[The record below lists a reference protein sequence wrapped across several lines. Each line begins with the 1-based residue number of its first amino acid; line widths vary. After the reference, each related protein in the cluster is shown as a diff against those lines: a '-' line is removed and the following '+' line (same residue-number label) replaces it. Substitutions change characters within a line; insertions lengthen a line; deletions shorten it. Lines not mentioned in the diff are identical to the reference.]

1 MMFLKSL
8 RLQNFCN
15 FEDHTFDFTRA
26 DGTPYPFVCFY
37 GPNGIGKSTLLE
49 AISLLTSDQTGRP
62 ESYVRNSLRKYV
74 RNPDYNPSYQKLL
87 GQTYSKEFISGE
99 GDEGLPDMLIEGTYC
114 LDGYDYIVAMNQNG
128 WQVNELS
135 AKEGGPWPD
144 DDLARRRRLVY
155 SIKTDSDL
163 SLNSFQIHRSHGK
176 DLERLISTVMR
187 YPVQCVEPTDL
198 EGGTVNDFCTDVVLV
213 KNNHRIHFKRMSAGE
228 RKICKSFSE
237 VLNLMKALES
247 TRQGDPAMPGFPR
260 LLLMDNIVM
269 HVYYDRHATMIE
281 CLKEV
286 FSKQQIFATTHSG
299 TLISRQLNDEND
311 SDNELW
317 IDLEKIND

>member
-1 MMFLKSL
+1 MMFLKQL

-15 FEDHTFDFTRA
+15 FTDYTFDFTRG

-87 GQTYSKEFISGE
+87 GQSYSNEFISGE
-99 GDEGLPDMLIEGTYC
+99 GNEGLPDMLIEGIYC
-114 LDGYDYIVAMNQNG
+114 LDDREYVVSMNQNG
-128 WQVNELS
+128 WQLNELS
-135 AKEGGPWPD
+135 TNEGGPWT
-144 DDLARRRRLVY
+144 DDLALRRRLVY

-163 SLNSFQIHRSHGK
+163 SLNSFQIHRSHKK
-176 DLERLISTVMR
+176 DFEKLISTVMR
-187 YPVQCVEPTDL
+187 YPVQCVEPSDL

-237 VLNLMKALES
+237 ILNLMNALENPNS
-247 TRQGDPAMPGFPR
+247 EDVSMPGFPR

-281 CLKEV
+281 CLKNV

-299 TLISRQLNDEND
+299 TLISRQENGEND
-311 SDNELW
+311 VDNELW
-317 IDLEKIND
+317 IDLESING